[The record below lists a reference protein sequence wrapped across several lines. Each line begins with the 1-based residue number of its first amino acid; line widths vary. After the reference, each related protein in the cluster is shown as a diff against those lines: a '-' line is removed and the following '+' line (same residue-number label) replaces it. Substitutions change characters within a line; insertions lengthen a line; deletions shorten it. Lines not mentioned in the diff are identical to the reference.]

1 MKLLYENLVIIGSS
15 AGGPRIL
22 RYLFNGLPRINCAM
36 VLIQHMPKFI
46 NQSIC
51 DDLNELTMMNML
63 IAGNGDVLQTGNVYI
78 APTDFHLV
86 LSNNKEVN
94 LVQTPKVN
102 FVRPAVDVTMQS
114 VLSLEN
120 GILMGI
126 ILTGMGRDGADG
138 IVHMKKMGAIN
149 IAQNEATSIIYGM
162 PKEAAMTG
170 CVDYEMSPQQI
181 QNKMVQVFGKI

>member
-1 MKLLYENLVIIGSS
+1 MIQSYENLVIIGSS

-22 RYLFNGLPRINCAM
+22 RNLFDGLPRINCAM
-36 VLIQHMPKFI
+36 VLVQHMPKFI

-51 DDLNELTMMNML
+51 DDLNELTMMTMT
-63 IAGNGDVLQTGNVYI
+63 IAEEGNILQTGNVYI

-86 LSNNKEVN
+86 LANNKEVN

-102 FVRPAVDVTMQS
+102 FVRPAVDVTMESIQP
-114 VLSLEN
+114 LKC

-138 IVHMKKMGAIN
+138 IVHMKKIGAIN

-162 PKEAAMTG
+162 PKEAVMTG
-170 CVDYEMSPQQI
+170 CIDYEMSPQQI